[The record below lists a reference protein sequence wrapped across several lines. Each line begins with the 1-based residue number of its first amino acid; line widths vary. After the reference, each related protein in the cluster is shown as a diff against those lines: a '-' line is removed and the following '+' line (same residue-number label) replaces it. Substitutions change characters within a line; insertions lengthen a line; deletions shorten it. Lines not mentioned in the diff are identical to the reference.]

1 VAPYEAG
8 GENAQSEQSYYQG
21 KWQLLEECKLFGHAS
36 DSFNGFTLIRLKI
49 YFEKGIVT
57 KFFVCMTWIVNHRFY
72 YPSFT
77 DTALNPSGLLL
88 LNGFHYSRL
97 IYSNY
102 MTDFEWR
109 LILCSVCVCER
120 VGEIE
125 RVRKRGIL
133 NGERRL

>member
-1 VAPYEAG
+1 
-8 GENAQSEQSYYQG
+8 
-21 KWQLLEECKLFGHAS
+21 
-36 DSFNGFTLIRLKI
+36 
-49 YFEKGIVT
+49 
-57 KFFVCMTWIVNHRFY
+57 MTCVVNHRFY